1 METKFPF
8 PIYLKFLPGDI
19 CYICC
24 LIIVTYADRGNSTEK
39 TTTLFLRA
47 VIAPYSFSLLFEVN
61 KFSLLSE
68 RL

>member
-1 METKFPF
+1 MEAKFPF

-47 VIAPYSFSLLFEVN
+47 VIAPYSFSL
-61 KFSLLSE
+61 
-68 RL
+68 